1 MIPPR
6 DDTVP
11 TTAAVYLLGGA
22 GLLPFL
28 AGAVL
33 IWFDEPVNPVFVLQ
47 AFNIYS
53 LMLLS
58 FLGGAWWGF
67 SFAGMDARPR
77 LLLRL
82 GAVAVLLCLWL
93 LMLFAPG
100 RQILA
105 ALGAA
110 YLVLLLPELGS
121 RSLPVDVTYRRLR
134 IVFTGVAVACHLS
147 VFVCVSGMLGTR
159 F

>member
-6 DDTVP
+6 RDTAP
-11 TTAAVYLLGGA
+11 ATAAVYWLGAA
-22 GLLPFL
+22 GVIPLL

-47 AFNIYS
+47 AFNVYS

-58 FLGGAWWGF
+58 FLGGAWWGY
-67 SFAGMDARPR
+67 SFAAMDARPR

-82 GAVAVLLCLWL
+82 GAAAVLLCLWL
-93 LMLFAPG
+93 LVLFAPG

-105 ALGAA
+105 ALGAV

-121 RSLPVDVTYRRLR
+121 RSLPVDADYRRLR
-134 IVFTGVAVACHLS
+134 IVLTGVAVSCHLS
-147 VFVCVSGMLGTR
+147 VFVCISGVLATR